1 MKTNRITKIL
11 LVQVDEDDYAVIR
24 HLLSQ
29 IRGSIYELE
38 WESDYGKAF
47 EKICRFEHDIYLIDY
62 NLNEKN
68 GLELIKEAIRA
79 ECKAPII
86 LLSGQGDPDVDLEA
100 MHQGAADY
108 LIKGA
113 IDAQTLERS
122 IRYAVQHYK
131 TLKELHE
138 NELKYRKLFE
148 KSIDAIFITTA
159 DHLFIDVNPS
169 IIALFGYAKE
179 ELLKLTVK
187 DLFVKTSAFTE
198 FNKRILLEGQTKDFE
213 ATLKKKNGE
222 QVHCLVNV
230 IALYNADDIIYG
242 YQGIIHDI
250 TERKQAE
257 QDLLIAEKLSM
268 SGKIVRSIAHEVRN
282 PLTNLHL
289 ALEQLHDELPN
300 EDAHFYVNII
310 KRNAGRIGQLITD
323 MLNTSKPKE
332 LNLTHQS
339 VNVIL
344 NKACDLVADRIK
356 LQEMR
361 LEQDYCKELDAIMLD
376 EELLKTAFLNIII
389 NAIEAMEAQK
399 GVLKIRTYT
408 ESDKVIVWIE
418 DNGSGMSKDTQNK
431 LFDPFYTEK
440 KDGMGLG
447 LTSAQNIIQS
457 HNGSIELDS
466 ETGRGTIFKIAFK
479 RKSA

>member
-1 MKTNRITKIL
+1 MKSSITKIL

-29 IRGSIYELE
+29 IKGGMYKLE
-38 WESDYGKAF
+38 WESDYDKAF
-47 EKICRFEHDIYLIDY
+47 EKICRFEHDVYLIDY
-62 NLNEKN
+62 KLNKNN
-68 GLELIKEAIRA
+68 GLELIKESIRA
-79 ECKAPII
+79 ECSAPII
-86 LLSGQGDPDVDLEA
+86 LLSEQGDPDVDFEA
-100 MHQGAADY
+100 MHHGAADY

-138 NELKYRKLFE
+138 NELKYRTLFE

-159 DHLFIDVNPS
+159 DHLFIEANPS

-187 DLFVKTSAFTE
+187 DLFLDKSDFAD
-198 FNKRILLEGQTKDFE
+198 FNKKILLEGQTKDFE
-213 ATLKKKNGE
+213 AVLKQKDGG
-222 QVHCLVNV
+222 QVACLVNV
-230 IALYNADDIIYG
+230 IALYNTNDVIYG
-242 YQGIIHDI
+242 YQGIVHDI

-257 QDLLIAEKLSM
+257 KDLLIAEKLSM
-268 SGKIVRSIAHEVRN
+268 SGKIARSIAHEVRN

-289 ALEQLHDELPN
+289 ALEQLREELPN
-300 EDAHFYVNII
+300 EDADFLVNII
-310 KRNAGRIGQLITD
+310 KRNADRIGQLITD
-323 MLNTSKPKE
+323 MLNSSKPKE
-332 LNLTHQS
+332 LNLSKQS

-344 NKACDLVADRIK
+344 QKACDLVADRIK

-361 LEQDYCKELDAIMLD
+361 LEQEFCKEVNAIMLD

-399 GVLKIRTYT
+399 GVLKIHTNI
-408 ESDKVIVWIE
+408 EFDKVVVWIQ
-418 DNGSGMSKDTQNK
+418 DNGPGMSKETQDK

-457 HNGSIELDS
+457 HD
-466 ETGRGTIFKIAFK
+466 GTIEVDSKPGKGTMFKIAFK

>member
-1 MKTNRITKIL
+1 MTTDDITKIL
-11 LVQVDEDDYAVIR
+11 LVQVDGDDYAIIR
-24 HLLSQ
+24 DLLSQ
-29 IRGSIYELE
+29 IKGSHYELE
-38 WESDYGKAF
+38 WESDYDEAF
-47 EKICRFEHDIYLIDY
+47 KKICRFEHDVYLIDY
-62 NLNEKN
+62 RLNKKN
-68 GLELIKEAIRA
+68 GLELIKDAISA
-79 ECKAPII
+79 ECSAPII
-86 LLSGQGDPDVDLEA
+86 LLSGQGDPDVDWEA

-122 IRYAVQHYK
+122 IRYSVQHYK

-159 DHLFIDVNPS
+159 DHLFIEANPS
-169 IIALFGYAKE
+169 IIALFGYTKD
-179 ELLKLTVK
+179 ELLKRTVK
-187 DLFVKTSAFTE
+187 DLFVKKSDFTE

-213 ATLKKKNGE
+213 AVLKTKKGE
-222 QVHCLVNV
+222 QVFCLVNV
-230 IALYNADDIIYG
+230 IALYNANDIIYG

-250 TERKQAE
+250 TERKRAE

-268 SGKIVRSIAHEVRN
+268 SGKIARSIAHEVRN

-289 ALEQLHDELPN
+289 ALEQLLDELPN
-300 EDAHFYVNII
+300 EEAQFYMKII
-310 KRNAGRIGQLITD
+310 KRNADRIGQLITD
-323 MLNTSKPKE
+323 MLNSSKPKE
-332 LNLTHQS
+332 LNLTQQS
-339 VNVIL
+339 VNVVL
-344 NKACDLVADRIK
+344 NKACNLVADRIK

-361 LEQDYCKELDAIMLD
+361 LEQDFCEEIDAIMLD

-389 NAIEAMEAQK
+389 NAIEAMDAQK
-399 GVLKIRTYT
+399 GVLKVRTST
-408 ESDKVIVWIE
+408 VSGKVVVWIE
-418 DNGSGMSKDTQNK
+418 DNGPGMNKDTLNK

-457 HNGSIELDS
+457 HNGSIEVDS
-466 ETGRGTIFKIAFK
+466 KPGRGTIFKIAFK